1 MKELSAVKFRIILY
15 VALFVMTA
23 AIVGAFFF
31 GYRYLQTVGE
41 DTKKRQVDAVASEDS
56 ISKLQSMKVELE
68 SKASVADKLASLR
81 STNTLPQFDTE
92 KSLRTIA
99 GQLGL
104 SVSNVTFVDGG
115 GSGGATSQGGATT
128 PTTGQATPQ
137 SGGGAAQAAQSSGSW
152 GGSRNSRISF
162 EFSGSISYDNF
173 IRFLEAIETATP
185 KLRIESVSV
194 PSGSSRSSIDPGTLT
209 LEMATM

>member
-23 AIVGAFFF
+23 AIVGAFLF

-68 SKASVADKLASLR
+68 SKASVTDKLASLR

-104 SVSNVTFVDGG
+104 SVSNITFVDGG
-115 GSGGATSQGGATT
+115 G
-128 PTTGQATPQ
+128 
-137 SGGGAAQAAQSSGSW
+137 GGAASQGATPAATQQTTSQTGTGSAQATQSSGSW

-185 KLRIESVSV
+185 KLRIESVNI
-194 PSGSSRSSIDPGTLT
+194 PSGSSRSSVDPGTLT